1 MTPAPV
7 SRSSLDRV
15 IAALENRGYPIKRSD
30 RFMTLCPCHADRTP
44 SMHVTWEDGKVML
57 FCFSCS
63 NSGSATFEDLARGI
77 GLEPSDLFD
86 EPLPPRDSRPNAS
99 VTKKPVERRKPL
111 PQILPSAD
119 DSNGALQPRHRF
131 ETTATYD
138 YVDAEGNLVQQ
149 VIREECKVKAHPS
162 KRFKQHFVDTA
173 TGEIVNQKPAGFVP
187 VPYNLPAVLA
197 AVQAGKTIYLVE
209 GEKDADTAAAHK
221 LVATTNAQGAGV
233 FPKELAMWL
242 LGYRENGEALQTKV
256 RVVADRDLAGYRR
269 AANLYQVLT
278 DIGVKPTIVLPAT
291 KDPKSDLTD
300 HFEAGYGTGDFIPT
314 SLQTVQLLAQLE
326 DIRQALKH
334 VDAACEQSEARF
346 RLALDT
352 SDETTQEEEKSAAES
367 WAKEGSRRLSSIR
380 ELADIGGEVN
390 ADDAQLVTA
399 IGEVRDQAFARVND
413 TYTTLGLKA
422 PASVL
427 DRQGGEVVPF
437 AKPTGPVVAP
447 GVYADDPAPHV
458 PNTTVTYRVRRGETV
473 KVTEKFSEDE
483 GVKYRYDSVMNCW
496 AEVIDQFVEDDGL
509 ESEFSRPSLGMRVKF
524 RRWRRDENQRP
535 IRLPDGSFEIEEQI
549 VTWTADT
556 IQKGKWAEE
565 IPWYGAAA
573 LASTSRRG
581 KDAAFDGILKAVQGP
596 AQKTAK
602 YTSTGWRETPDGR
615 IFIHAG
621 GAISAT
627 GPVEADVALPD
638 AMAVYRMPDPTTDAG
653 RLREAWMEGVKP
665 LLKDIPARIVYP
677 MLGFVFESVFADRM
691 KVTLHFQGGRSSYKT
706 ACANIGMQFFA
717 PGIHFGNKREV
728 VSGAN
733 SGGTALGILRT
744 AAICANMP
752 VLVDDFAPDGDP
764 KRAQKKLGD
773 VARINYNGSLRAVG
787 TVNGGVRNDRPLNT
801 GLITTGELGPDD
813 SAETRL
819 LTLLLSPG
827 DIQNAQDLFPRLE
840 HTVARRGRALLG
852 SSLIQYLAE
861 TLDEEIAERAHWQ
874 DHRGEPGNPYDF
886 WVEQIR
892 KLPHDSSLEGRFS
905 DSAQWCSHGIRL
917 MLRMMVTRG
926 ALSQEEATNIL
937 ARADQGILEALA
949 LQNDVAGD
957 SGHRLINYLKDAIA
971 SNEAHLS
978 NADGGMPEDAHNFG
992 WVSRGSS
999 TFNGILQ
1006 EQNWVPMGT
1015 KIGVIKNGRAFLIPS
1030 VVLGIANQ
1038 MASRADATFGESQVS
1053 IASAML
1059 SHGWIVPDRDGK
1071 HANQRRISGKKMR
1084 VWDIPIAVLLGE
1096 DDIPDDGPGS
1106 TPEPPVAPASPPLF
1120 PDGTPAGPTNDAPVP
1135 GTHHPSDELQPKEG
1149 QMPQSHT
1156 FVDVTGEVVLMDHLS
1171 QWEDCIKCQEQAAG
1185 AIDGLPIHMKC
1196 WNASMEA
1203 LRVEQQS
1210 LTANAPAVVVDPAPT
1225 APAPVETPLP
1235 ATSTIEDES
1244 VPLEDPA
1251 DPTAASKPESESAQL
1266 PTFDAALAVL
1276 DVDGLHIPGQA
1287 LRPLETMPAHMGE
1300 VADLAAS
1307 LNLGTIVRK
1316 TKNQAGKWNY
1326 KAAPGQFYITIEATK
1341 LLLGLEDLP
1350 GDRTQRNELIKAH
1363 TTGHPFVTQ
1372 ALDQGWL
1379 MSKEGKFLGGT
1390 TRMWRKDDNRRA
1402 MITLIPMLGDDAY
1415 PAIVEF
1421 RKDGKPKG
1429 PAKADVIATRLQ
1441 RLAAALQYPY
1451 TVSASSTG
1459 LDLLSETRK
1468 DREETLAPLEPVPPA
1483 TIPGLVLD
1491 YNWSRK
1497 PSAEEAE
1504 HEFIH
1509 AYDRGASYLAA
1520 ADTVFGIGHATH
1532 LTNNPTFDPKL
1543 PGYWRINIPPAE
1555 EWLHPSVFNP
1565 QGTMSYD
1572 DYWYTT
1578 ETLTFATKD
1587 LGYEIEPLEA
1597 YVWEKSG
1604 RIFSG
1609 FVKRIVDARTLL
1621 DTADPDDQA
1630 ARDIIKSMYVRTFG
1644 MIGSHE
1650 HQAGRQGYAPE
1661 RYDTIKGRA
1670 GANILRRIIDIGKK
1684 TGRWPV
1690 AAYTDALLY
1699 TSNNPDGAAAWP
1711 GEPKTFGRKPGQYKH
1726 EGTAKLA
1733 DLQKYLT
1740 GSGFDLEARNLFK

>member
-15 IAALENRGYPIKRSD
+15 IAALENRGYPCKRND
-30 RFMTLCPCHADRTP
+30 RFMTLCPCHSDRTP

-63 NSGSATFEDLARGI
+63 NSGTATFEDLARGI
-77 GLEPSDLFD
+77 GLEPTDLFD
-86 EPLPPRDSRPNAS
+86 EPLPPRDSRPSAS

-111 PQILPSAD
+111 PKIISLSDSDPKLESA
-119 DSNGALQPRHRF
+119 PRHRF
-131 ETTATYD
+131 EITATYD
-138 YVDAEGNLVQQ
+138 YVNADGLLVQR

-162 KRFKQHFVDTA
+162 KRFKQHFVDTG
-173 TGEIVNQKPAGFVP
+173 TGEIVRQKPADFIP
-187 VPYNLPAVLA
+187 VPYNLPAVLE

-256 RVVADRDLAGYRR
+256 RIVADRDLAGYRR

-291 KDPKSDLTD
+291 TDPKSDLTD
-300 HFEAGYGTGDFIPT
+300 HFEAGFGTGDFIPT
-314 SLQTVQLLAQLE
+314 PLQTVQLMAQLE
-326 DIRQALKH
+326 DIRQALRH
-334 VDAACEQSEARF
+334 VSDACEQGEARF
-346 RLALDT
+346 RLSLDT
-352 SDETTQEEEKSAAES
+352 DDEETNDQEKSAAES
-367 WAKEGSRRLSSIR
+367 WAKEGSRRLSRIR
-380 ELADIGGEVN
+380 ELADISGEVN
-390 ADDAQLVTA
+390 ADDASLVLS

-413 TYTTLGLKA
+413 TFTTLGLKT

-427 DRQGGEVVPF
+427 DRRGGEVVPLT
-437 AKPTGPVVAP
+437 KPTGPVTAP
-447 GVYADDPAPHV
+447 GVYADDPAPHI
-458 PNTTVTYRVRRGETV
+458 PNSTVTYRVRRGETV
-473 KVTEKFSEDE
+473 KVTEKYSEEE

-496 AEVIDQFVEDDGL
+496 AEVVDQFVEDDGL

-524 RRWRRDENQRP
+524 FRWRRDENLRP
-535 IRLPDGSFEIEEQI
+535 IRLPDGSFDIEEET

-596 AQKTAK
+596 GKKTAK
-602 YTSTGWRETPDGR
+602 YTSTGWRETPEGR

-621 GAISAT
+621 GAIGAN
-627 GPVEADVALPD
+627 GPIDADVALPD

-653 RLREAWMEGVKP
+653 RLRQAWMDGVVP
-665 LLKDIPARIVYP
+665 LLRDLPARIVYP

-787 TVNGGVRNDRPLNT
+787 TVTGGVRNDRPLNT

-827 DIQNAQDLFPRLE
+827 DIPSAQDLFPRLE
-840 HTVARRGRALLG
+840 HTSARRSRAVLG
-852 SSLIQYLAE
+852 ASLIQYLAE
-861 TLDEEIAERAHWQ
+861 TLDDEIAERAHWQ
-874 DHRGEPGNPYDF
+874 DHRGEAGNPYDY

-917 MLRMMVTRG
+917 MLRMMVQRG
-926 ALSQEEATNIL
+926 ALRKDEAAGTL
-937 ARADQGILEALA
+937 SRADQGILEALA

-978 NADGGMPEDAHNFG
+978 NADGGMPEDPQATG
-992 WVSRGSS
+992 WTSRGSS
-999 TFNGILQ
+999 TFNGLPN

-1015 KIGVIKNGRAFLIPS
+1015 KIGAIKNGRAFLIPS
-1030 VVLGIANQ
+1030 VVMGIANQ
-1038 MASRADATFGESQVS
+1038 MANRADATFGESPVS
-1053 IASAML
+1053 ISSAMI

-1071 HANQRRISGKKMR
+1071 SASQRRISGKKMR
-1084 VWDIPIAVLLGE
+1084 VWDIPLAVLLGE

-1106 TPEPPVAPASPPLF
+1106 APERPVAPASPPLF
-1120 PDGTPAGPTNDAPVP
+1120 PRGDTPILPPNETPAPAPQ
-1135 GTHHPSDELQPKEG
+1135 GPSDELQPKEG

-1203 LRVEQQS
+1203 LKTEQQS
-1210 LTANAPAVVVDPAPT
+1210 LTANAPAAVVDPAPT

-1235 ATSTIEDES
+1235 ATIEDES
-1244 VPLEDPA
+1244 VPVEDPA
-1251 DPTAASKPESESAQL
+1251 DQAAASKPESESAQL

-1276 DVDGLHIPGQA
+1276 DVDGLHVPGQA

-1326 KAAPGQFYITIEATK
+1326 KAAPGQFYITVEATK
-1341 LLLGLEDLP
+1341 LLLGLKDLP

-1441 RLAAALQYPY
+1441 RLASALQYPY

-1497 PSAEEAE
+1497 PSVEEAE

-1621 DTADPDDQA
+1621 DTADADDQA

-1733 DLQKYLT
+1733 ELQKYLT